1 MAKANDIKNTPA
13 IDATIEADSIRYGT
27 LKLVFADGR
36 GITINGDDL
45 PTGLQRMAMMHGLK
59 QKLVDAAAIGRDPDT
74 GRSATIDDKYDAVRE
89 VYDRLLAGEWNKT
102 REGGAATGG
111 VMLRA
116 LMMVY
121 PTKTKEQ
128 LAEYLKGK
136 SAAEKAALKLVPKIA
151 AAIDTI
157 MATKVADVDTDALL
171 DELDD

>member
-1 MAKANDIKNTPA
+1 MAKANDTKNTPA
-13 IDATIEADSIRYGT
+13 VSCEIDIPRESMTLTFSSGATLCLRLGQLNADIAT
-27 LKLVFADGR
+27 
-36 GITINGDDL
+36 
-45 PTGLQRMAMMHGLK
+45 QAMWHGLK

-89 VYDRLLAGEWNKT
+89 VYDRLLSGEWNKT

-121 PTKTKEQ
+121 PTKTKDQ
-128 LAEYLKGK
+128 LTEYLKGK

-157 MATKVADVDTDALL
+157 MATKVGDVDTDALL

>member
-13 IDATIEADSIRYGT
+13 VSCEIDATFGGMTLTFSNGKTLSLRAHQLSESIGAQA
-27 LKLVFADGR
+27 LW
-36 GITINGDDL
+36 
-45 PTGLQRMAMMHGLK
+45 HGLK

-74 GRSATIDDKYDAVRE
+74 GRSATIDDKYNAVRE

-116 LMMVY
+116 LMLVY
-121 PTKTKEQ
+121 PSKTKDQ

-151 AAIDTI
+151 SAIDTI

>member
-13 IDATIEADSIRYGT
+13 VSCEIDTGAETLTLTFSNGRDLVLRLSSLSADIAT
-27 LKLVFADGR
+27 
-36 GITINGDDL
+36 
-45 PTGLQRMAMMHGLK
+45 QAMYHGLK

-74 GRSATIDDKYDAVRE
+74 GRSATIDDKYNAVRE

-121 PTKTKEQ
+121 PSKTKDQ

-157 MATKVADVDTDALL
+157 MATKVGDVDTDALL